1 MTLRPAIALSL
12 VLVVS
17 LAVAGCADDAPPDW
31 LRDQGATTSTP
42 TTPPT
47 TTTVAPTTGSGVSTT
62 TTTAAPTAVTDLETG
77 DCVVGAPFSGDRSG
91 EAVDAQLTD
100 CTGSH
105 DGEVVGLVTYTQG
118 PNAAYPGQDR
128 ARSFAEEQCALAFT
142 DYVGTAYGT
151 GPLSMLSLWPTEDS
165 WAGGD
170 REAVCVAF
178 DETAPLTGSVAGS
191 GAG

>member
-1 MTLRPAIALSL
+1 MRTAVAAS
-12 VLVVS
+12 VALVVS
-17 LAVAGCADDAPPDW
+17 LAVSGCADSGPPDW
-31 LRDQGATTSTP
+31 LQDLGAPTTST
-42 TTPPT
+42 TASTPPT
-47 TTTVAPTTGSGVSTT
+47 TATT
-62 TTTAAPTAVTDLETG
+62 TAPGGGDTTTSTTAAPTAVTDLEVG

-91 EAVDAQLTD
+91 EATDAQLAD
-100 CTGSH
+100 CAAAH

-118 PNAAYPGQDR
+118 PNADYPGQDR
-128 ARSFAEEQCALAFT
+128 VSAFADEKCAAAFAA
-142 DYVGTAYGT
+142 YVGTAYGT

-170 REAVCVAF
+170 REAICVAF